1 MEHYDNQETLHCYQE
16 YSQGPCK
23 EGHIF
28 YQPVGENGTPKNP
41 KCLLLSPDL
50 EKIFQPDDG
59 NFDVR
64 QIFSGYGFEIPK
76 CESGQSFD
84 IITKK
89 CEKTSSHNNTENGPI
104 GGKKNVLEFLRYKI
118 QLRGR

>member
-1 MEHYDNQETLHCYQE
+1 MIEYSFISRKFLKIYYLGECHCQNNFLEHYNDQGNLHC
-16 YSQGPCK
+16 
-23 EGHIF
+23 
-28 YQPVGENGTPKNP
+28 
-41 KCLLLSPDL
+41 L
-50 EKIFQPDDG
+50 QPDDG

-89 CEKTSSHNNTENGPI
+89 CEKTSSHNNTQNGPI
-104 GGKKNVLEFLRYKI
+104 GGKKNTNS
-118 QLRGR
+118 

>member
-1 MEHYDNQETLHCYQE
+1 MEHYDDQGNLHCLQL
-16 YSQGPCK
+16 
-23 EGHIF
+23 I
-28 YQPVGENGTPKNP
+28 
-41 KCLLLSPDL
+41 PDL

-104 GGKKNVLEFLRYKI
+104 GGKKNVLEFLRFKI